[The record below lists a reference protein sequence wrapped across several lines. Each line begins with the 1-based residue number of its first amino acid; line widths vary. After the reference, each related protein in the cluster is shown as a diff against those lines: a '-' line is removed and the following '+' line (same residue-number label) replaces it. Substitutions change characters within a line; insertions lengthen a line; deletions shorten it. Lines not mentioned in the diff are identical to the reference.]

1 MNQNLRFKFIF
12 ILVVILVCIY
22 GVIGLPKS
30 KDELIANW
38 HKNIHLGLDLR
49 GGTYLVVQVQQQDAF
64 NATAGVDA
72 DRLKESVRKAGIQY
86 ADIDVDEAKTLQDA
100 MNVAILV
107 KGVPATQAGS
117 LRSILS
123 DQFSRWLVTTQNAT
137 DYKLTMKPT
146 DALTIWQQTLA
157 QSKNTIDKKIN
168 ALGLSEAT
176 VQQRREDRDSELM
189 VQMPGVDDPGHVKQ
203 ILQTAAVL
211 ELYDVKGGPFAT
223 REEALASN
231 GGVLPLGT
239 KLIGKPPS
247 TDQSARGSGG
257 IYLVARTPE
266 VRGPDIKDAHP
277 QQAMA
282 TNSWETNFVLS
293 QEAAKR
299 FSAYTGSHIGQR
311 LAIVL
316 DGTVLSAPV
325 INGQISDNGVI
336 ENMGGQQLASDLAMN
351 LKAGSLP
358 ASVKYEQEST
368 VGPSLG
374 ADSIRQGFIAGI
386 AGVFAVVVVMLV
398 YYKMSG
404 INATLALVLNAV
416 ILIACLSYFDAVLTL
431 PGIAGII
438 LTIGMAVDSNV
449 LIFERIREELR
460 AGKAIIPAVDSGF
473 SKALLTIIDT
483 HVTTVVSCAILF
495 LLGSGPV
502 KGFAVTLV
510 IGLMA
515 NVFTAVFVS
524 KTIFDWELSRKKPV
538 AALSI

>member
-1 MNQNLRFKFIF
+1 MNRNLRYKFIF
-12 ILVVILVCIY
+12 IVVVILVCIY
-22 GVIGLPKS
+22 GIIGLPTS
-30 KDELIANW
+30 KEQLAANW

-64 NATAGVDA
+64 NAVAGLAA
-72 DRLKESVRKAGIQY
+72 DRLKEAARKAGIQF
-86 ADIDVDEAKTLQDA
+86 ADIDADDAKTLQDA
-100 MNVAILV
+100 KNVSIQV
-107 KGVPATQAGS
+107 KGVPATQAGT

-123 DQFSRWLVTTQNAT
+123 EQFPQWLVATLNST
-137 DYKLTMKPT
+137 DYKLTLRPT
-146 DALTIWQQTLA
+146 DALSIWQQTLA

-176 VQQRREDRDSELM
+176 VQQRRQDEDSELM

-211 ELYDVKGGPFAT
+211 DLYDVKGGPYAS
-223 REEALASN
+223 REEALAAN

-239 KLIGKPPS
+239 KLIGKAA
-247 TDQSARGSGG
+247 DAAGARAGGG
-257 IYLVARTPE
+257 IYLVTRTPE
-266 VRGPDIKDAHP
+266 VRGTDIKDAHP
-277 QQAMA
+277 TQSMA
-282 TNSWETNFVLS
+282 ANTWETSFVLS
-293 QEAAKR
+293 QDAAKR

-316 DGTVLSAPV
+316 DGMVLSAPV

-336 ENMGGQQLASDLAMN
+336 ENVGDQQTATDLAMN

-358 ASVKYEQEST
+358 ASVKYEQEDT

-386 AGVFAVVVVMLV
+386 AGVLAVVVVMLI
-398 YYKMSG
+398 YYKASG
-404 INATLALVLNAV
+404 INATLALVLNAI
-416 ILIACLSYFDAVLTL
+416 ILIACLAYFDAVLTL

-460 AGKAIIPAVDSGF
+460 AGKATIPAVDAGF

-524 KTIFDWELSRKKPV
+524 KTIFDWELTRKTPV
-538 AALSI
+538 PALSI

>member
-1 MNQNLRFKFIF
+1 MNQNLRFKFVF

-64 NATAGVDA
+64 NAQAGVDA
-72 DRLKESVRKAGIQY
+72 DRLKEAARKAGVQFS
-86 ADIDVDEAKTLQDA
+86 DVEVEEAKSLQDA
-100 MNVAILV
+100 TNVAIAV
-107 KGVPATQAGS
+107 KGVPSTQAGS
-117 LRSILS
+117 LRTILS
-123 DQFSRWLVTTQNAT
+123 TDFTRWLVTTQNST
-137 DYKLTMKPT
+137 DYRLTMKPS
-146 DALTIWQQTLA
+146 DALAIWQQTLA

-176 VQQRREDRDSELM
+176 VQQRREDKDSELM

-211 ELYDVKGGPFAT
+211 ELYDVKGGPFNS
-223 REEALASN
+223 REEALAQN

-239 KLIGKPPS
+239 RLIGQPASP
-247 TDQSARGSGG
+247 DQTSGGGG
-257 IYLVARTPE
+257 IYVVTRTPV

-277 QQAMA
+277 TQSMA
-282 TNSWETNFVLS
+282 TNSWETSFVLS

-299 FSAYTGSHIGQR
+299 FSQYTGSHIGQR

-316 DGTVLSAPV
+316 DGKVISAPV
-325 INGQISDNGVI
+325 VNGQISDNGVI
-336 ENMGGQQLASDLAMN
+336 TNMGGQQASTDLALN

-386 AGVFAVVVVMLV
+386 AGVLAVVVVMLI
-398 YYKMSG
+398 YYKLSG
-404 INATLALVLNAV
+404 INATLALILNAV
-416 ILIACLSYFDAVLTL
+416 ILIAALAYFDAVLTL

-460 AGKAIIPAVDSGF
+460 AGKAVIPAVDSGF
-473 SKALLTIIDT
+473 AKALLTIIDT

-510 IGLMA
+510 IGLVA

-524 KTIFDWELSRKKPV
+524 RTIFDWELSRKAPV